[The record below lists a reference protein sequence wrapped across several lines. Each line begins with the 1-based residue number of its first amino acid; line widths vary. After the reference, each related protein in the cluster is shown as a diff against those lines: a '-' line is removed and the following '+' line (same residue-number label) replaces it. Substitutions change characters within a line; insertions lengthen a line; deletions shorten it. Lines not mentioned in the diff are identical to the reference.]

1 MFFVFLWLFNLFFY
15 LLGEIHGFVSN
26 LIQPNDDNK
35 MADSIDLLAMAY
47 IISVLQLLL
56 GIDDST
62 ERYKFIYVIAIR
74 KDI

>member
-1 MFFVFLWLFNLFFY
+1 
-15 LLGEIHGFVSN
+15 
-26 LIQPNDDNK
+26 